1 MLDSG
6 DRLLIGL
13 TSSVRWWSTGR
24 VAQSVEES
32 VVSPPTGP
40 AEALAG
46 AIMSGVRSTQA
57 VVALT
62 MSFYMLMCSRL
73 VLTLESLTLEQG
85 MTWAFADRT
94 DGRAKILST
103 ENWSFDLGS
112 CG

>member
-6 DRLLIGL
+6 DRFLIGL

-40 AEALAG
+40 AEVLTG
-46 AIMSGVRSTQA
+46 AITSGVRSTQA

-62 MSFYMLMCSRL
+62 MSFDILMSLRL
-73 VLTLESLTLEQG
+73 VPTLESLTLNKG
-85 MTWAFADRT
+85 
-94 DGRAKILST
+94 
-103 ENWSFDLGS
+103 
-112 CG
+112 